1 MLFLALSSFCS
12 NKKIAIFLI
21 LLSIILLELC
31 YVIYILFTYIYN
43 ENLVSGWSSLI
54 ISITFSIILITIV
67 LIQNIKNNSSNPN
80 KKNNLKQINI
90 KEFL

>member
-1 MLFLALSSFCS
+1 MLFLALSSF
-12 NKKIAIFLI
+12 FLI
-21 LLSIILLELC
+21 KNCNIFNFIINNPIRIS

-54 ISITFSIILITIV
+54 ISLIFSIILITIV